1 MQSSFRARL
10 PYLVLVFLILVLDRI
25 SKTAIRLHFDLGQPV
40 PVIDGAFNITYVQN
54 TGVAFGFLD
63 SFSSSFKVVLLCLV
77 AAVAAV
83 AVIVFSF
90 RNSPYNRLLQVSLGL
105 ILAGALGN
113 LFDRA
118 RYGYVIDFLEFHAR
132 NHYWPSFNIADTA
145 VSIGVILL
153 AWETFRNETPRRA

>member
-1 MQSSFRARL
+1 MQSSLWARL
-10 PYLVLVFLILVLDRI
+10 PYLVLVFLILLIDRI

-54 TGVAFGFLD
+54 TGVAFGILD

-77 AAVAAV
+77 ASIAAI
-83 AVIVFSF
+83 AVIIFSF
-90 RNSPYNRLLQVSLGL
+90 RNSPHNRLLQISLGM

-113 LFDRA
+113 LFDRIQY
-118 RYGYVIDFLEFHAR
+118 RYVIDFLEFHAG
-132 NHYWPSFNIADTA
+132 NHYWPSFNVADAAIT
-145 VSIGVILL
+145 IGVILL